1 MTHRNS
7 HSLSW
12 LWEYVKPCAQPEKCS
27 SKDCLH
33 GKRSVGDPVSWRG
46 YVVVVPGGQDAL
58 VLEGVGCPGLRKH
71 FPAGNV
77 SNVPMGLPGLCQRRM
92 QPDYKNFFAVF
103 QILWDGGDEASFI
116 FVFFVFY
123 FLLFLFFFFFLSLP
137 GFSIQLHVLLP
148 SGRCMVNN
156 GLCTPRPWILAVSQ
170 SELIQRA
177 STHWVTAVSQSSP
190 FLHVILWSLE
200 EVLLGAKKHF
210 QGDFHVYE
218 DGLSVSTHSSLL
230 PW

>member
-1 MTHRNS
+1 MLATCRWVFLVSASAECSQIIRTSLPCFRFYEMEGMRHPL
-7 HSLSW
+7 SLSF
-12 LWEYVKPCAQPEKCS
+12 L
-27 SKDCLH
+27 
-33 GKRSVGDPVSWRG
+33 
-46 YVVVVPGGQDAL
+46 
-58 VLEGVGCPGLRKH
+58 
-71 FPAGNV
+71 F
-77 SNVPMGLPGLCQRRM
+77 
-92 QPDYKNFFAVF
+92 
-103 QILWDGGDEASFI
+103 FI
-116 FVFFVFY
+116 FFSSF
-123 FLLFLFFFFFLSLP
+123 FFFFFLSLP

-190 FLHVILWSLE
+190 FLHVILRSIE

-230 PW
+230 PG